1 MLQRKDFTPY
11 DQSCYKV
18 VYYCNLAIQEARPD
32 SKCYHE
38 VLGFYILNSSTTKVS
53 AVRDAQQSARRKPLQ
68 LRYCPSL
75 VPKCQKHLT
84 KHAWILPISVS
95 QNPSLPCKFT
105 DKLWA
110 LSTTQHSKIISDH
123 LNITRK
129 AWETFIM
136 NENSEKIQRALRHK
150 MHTSND
156 NIFVSGDSVCYKR
169 ASNRRWRGPAKVLRK
184 DGQQV
189 LVKWGGLCLLPFLS
203 SFIRTA
209 KSTSALTA
217 SSDNF
222 EKDNDT
228 NTLGVIQP
236 PRQKLTAATPN
247 ETSSD
252 SKNEHTDNEIFKQ
265 KYHSNSQFP
274 QRKHLTQTKNQRKI

>member
-1 MLQRKDFTPY
+1 
-11 DQSCYKV
+11 
-18 VYYCNLAIQEARPD
+18 
-32 SKCYHE
+32 
-38 VLGFYILNSSTTKVS
+38 
-53 AVRDAQQSARRKPLQ
+53 
-68 LRYCPSL
+68 
-75 VPKCQKHLT
+75 
-84 KHAWILPISVS
+84 
-95 QNPSLPCKFT
+95 
-105 DKLWA
+105 
-110 LSTTQHSKIISDH
+110 
-123 LNITRK
+123 
-129 AWETFIM
+129 M

-209 KSTSALTA
+209 KSTSALTV

-247 ETSSD
+247 KTSSN
-252 SKNEHTDNEIFKQ
+252 SKNEHTDNNEIFKQ

-274 QRKHLTQTKNQRKI
+274 QRKHLPQTKNQRKI